1 MLLGMGKVYI
11 HMAFSNHMAPSW
23 ERKMIGG
30 DSVGKNNPSWT
41 RELKTGASDLW
52 STATP
57 FVFDTY
63 QELQMREQNGQLA
76 LGLNPHSRE
85 RERARGE
92 KAMRQ
97 RGTMGPEGGCLSRSS
112 RVSSHSRAAPTCRE
126 RLIQEAAN
134 RSSRLSTQ
142 AAPM

>member
-85 RERARGE
+85 RERERAGKRPCGNGE
-92 KAMRQ
+92 RWVPRAVVFRAPAGSLPT
-97 RGTMGPEGGCLSRSS
+97 REPLP
-112 RVSSHSRAAPTCRE
+112 RVE
-126 RLIQEAAN
+126 KG
-134 RSSRLSTQ
+134 
-142 AAPM
+142 